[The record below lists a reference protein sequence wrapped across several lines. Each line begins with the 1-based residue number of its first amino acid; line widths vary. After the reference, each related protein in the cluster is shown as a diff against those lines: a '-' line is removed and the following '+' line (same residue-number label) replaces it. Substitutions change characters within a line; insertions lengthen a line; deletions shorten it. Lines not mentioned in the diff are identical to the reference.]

1 MPWSRDLRSMVLLE
15 QIERHNWSSEG
26 GEDGAE

>member
-1 MPWSRDLRSMVLLE
+1 MENRDLRSMVLLE